1 MPPEDDGEPE
11 PTTAETPEDAA
22 AAAAVAR
29 KELGIVVGS
38 SDGGEDAHVDGEAPP
53 CPPPVRSFH
62 HPSLP
67 PAIPALVG
75 ALPDIVV
82 PTPVQCQA
90 LPVAVS
96 GSDLIAIANA
106 GSGKTLAYM
115 LPAVNSLFGRVV
127 AAPSS
132 AVPSGAGG
140 AGSGAAAAPAVV
152 QSIGAREYR
161 AAIIPTLP
169 SEPRVLVLVPT
180 RELALQV
187 LAVAHALRKFGVRS
201 AAVIGGVKKDT
212 QQEKLKS
219 GVHLLI
225 ATPGRLGDLL
235 AAKGVSLGRVQLV
248 VSHPAGCR
256 VAGLLAHVF
265 AIAGV
270 G

>member
-1 MPPEDDGEPE
+1 M
-11 PTTAETPEDAA
+11 
-22 AAAAVAR
+22 
-29 KELGIVVGS
+29 
-38 SDGGEDAHVDGEAPP
+38 
-53 CPPPVRSFH
+53 
-62 HPSLP
+62 
-67 PAIPALVG
+67 
-75 ALPDIVV
+75 
-82 PTPVQCQA
+82 QCQA

-127 AAPSS
+127 APSS

-169 SEPRVLVLVPT
+169 FEPRVLVLVPT